1 MRTPSA
7 DRPRRMAGGGR
18 PRGATVDGMTD
29 RLRTAHTYE
38 LKPAV
43 LDAFRT
49 LLLDAFHGDFGDED
63 WEHGL
68 GGVHAYV
75 EDTEGRIAAHGSV
88 VMRRV
93 VHAGRAHRVGYV
105 EAVGVRAD
113 RRRQGLGGR
122 VMAALEEVV
131 DGAYDFGALSSSADG
146 VPLYRAHG
154 WQLWNGAIGA
164 YGPQGVVPLPD
175 EEDSTYLRPGA
186 GRPLPAPEAGPLLFD
201 WRDGDLL

>member
-1 MRTPSA
+1 M
-7 DRPRRMAGGGR
+7 GG
-18 PRGATVDGMTD
+18 MSD

-43 LDAFRT
+43 LTAIRAALEDAF
-49 LLLDAFHGDFGDED
+49 DGDLSEED

-75 EDTEGRIAAHGSV
+75 EDADGRIVAHGSV

-105 EAVGVRAD
+105 EAVGVRAE
-113 RRRQGLGGR
+113 RRRRGLGAR

-131 DGAYDFGALSSSADG
+131 DGAYDFGALSASDEGAL
-146 VPLYRAHG
+146 LYRSRG
-154 WQLWNGAIGA
+154 WHLWNGRVEG
-164 YGPQGVVPLPD
+164 YGPQGVAHLAD
-175 EEDSTYLRPGA
+175 EEDCTFLRPAA
-186 GRPLPAPEAGPLLFD
+186 GRPLPAPEAGPLQFD
-201 WRDGDLL
+201 WRDGDVL